1 MCVVCFVWLL
11 LISLSSSREA
21 VSSLIEGK
29 IIRFVYDVNMRRNID
44 LVLLCITHTRH
55 LENMHRNCRKKSK

>member
-1 MCVVCFVWLL
+1 MCVVCFVVV
-11 LISLSSSREA
+11 LISSSSREA

-44 LVLLCITHTRH
+44 LVVLCITHTPRG
-55 LENMHRNCRKKSK
+55 KA